1 MRKMWAAAMAA
12 VMAVSVTACSSSAK
26 ETEAPETEAAAEAAG
41 EETEAEAAG
50 EETEAKAAEESEAAG
65 TEAAGDGETQEILV
79 AAAASLQ
86 YVMEDEIQP
95 AFEAANPDIKLSF
108 TFDSSGKLQTQIEE
122 GADADVFFS
131 AATKQMDALL
141 EENLIDADS
150 VVDLL
155 ENKITLIVPAGSEL
169 GITGF
174 EDITKAENIAL
185 GDPESVPVGQYA
197 KEAFESLG
205 MWDEVE
211 AKTSFGTN
219 VTEVLSWVAA
229 GSADAGIVYLTDAT
243 TSDQFDQ
250 VEIVG
255 YAPEGSVSKVIY
267 PVGVVSASTKKE
279 AAQKFVDYLGSE
291 EALGFFADYGFSAN
305 E

>member
-1 MRKMWAAAMAA
+1 MRKTWALVMAAAMAA
-12 VMAVSVTACSSSAK
+12 ASLTACSSSKPA
-26 ETEAPETEAAAEAAG
+26 ETAAPETEAEAAET
-41 EETEAEAAG
+41 EETEAEA
-50 EETEAKAAEESEAAG
+50 
-65 TEAAGDGETQEILV
+65 EAAGDQQEILV

-86 YVMEDEIQP
+86 YVMEDKIQP
-95 AFEAANPDIKLSF
+95 AFEKENPDIKLSF

-131 AATKQMDALL
+131 AAMKQMNALEDEGL
-141 EENLIDADS
+141 VDADS
-150 VVDLL
+150 VVELL
-155 ENKITLIVPAGSEL
+155 ENKIALIVPKDSTL

-174 EDITKAENIAL
+174 EDITKAEKIAL
-185 GDPESVPVGQYA
+185 GDPESVPVGQYS
-197 KEAFESLG
+197 KEAFENLG
-205 MWDEVE
+205 MWDDVE

-250 VEIVG
+250 VKVIG

-267 PVGVVSASTKKE
+267 PVGVVSASTKKD
-279 AAQKFVDYLGSE
+279 AAQKFVDYLGTDD
-291 EALGFFADYGFSAN
+291 ALSFFAEYGFPAN
-305 E
+305 K